1 MEFTLKEEII
11 DKLNQIVE
19 SIEVIQQRSRG
30 FQTVDDCLMSMFGMT
45 VLDACI
51 MRIQVVGEIIKSIDD
66 KTKGELLGH
75 YPEIPWKK
83 IVGLRNI
90 ISHEYANID
99 YDVIWIV
106 ITKHLP
112 TLLEVINRMKKDLS
126 VRICEE

>member
-51 MRIQVVGEIIKSIDD
+51 MRIQVLGETIKSIDD